1 MVVPAGF
8 HSVRIMIPLGRSHSI
23 IRPDLLTRLPPAGA
37 MSKSSGSVFLAI
49 RTGEPPHFAGKES
62 GAAALKL

>member
-8 HSVRIMIPLGRSHSI
+8 EVSDLSTRSVAFNHPTRF
-23 IRPDLLTRLPPAGA
+23 LTRLPPAGA

-49 RTGEPPHFAGKES
+49 WTGEPPHFAGKES
-62 GAAALKL
+62 GAAR